1 MSVLLQMAMFPTDK
15 TGSKSEDVSQVI
27 KIIRDSGFSYKLTAM
42 STIIETE
49 KMSDALSIV
58 QKCYE
63 KLEELGCQRVYSTL
77 TFDIRKGYENR
88 LEGKVKSVEEK
99 IGAVSK

>member
-15 TGSKSEDVSQVI
+15 SGSKSEEVSQI
-27 KIIRDSGFSYKLTAM
+27 IDIIRQSGFPYKLTAM
-42 STIIETE
+42 ATVIETN
-49 KMSDALSIV
+49 KMSEALEIV

-63 KLEELGCQRVYSTL
+63 KLEDLGCQRVYSTL

-99 IGAVSK
+99 IGEVSK

>member
-15 TGSKSEDVSQVI
+15 SGSKSEQVSELI
-27 KIIRDSGFSYKLTAM
+27 KIIRESGYSYKLTAM
-42 STIIETE
+42 ATIIETKKISE
-49 KMSDALSIV
+49 ALSIV

-63 KLEELGCQRVYSTL
+63 RLEELGCERVYSTL

-99 IGAVSK
+99 IGEVSK

>member
-15 TGSKSEDVSQVI
+15 SGSKSPEVSQII
-27 KIIRDSGFSYKLTAM
+27 KIIRDSGFKYKLTAM
-42 STIIETE
+42 STILETN
-49 KMSDALSIV
+49 KMSEALNII

-63 KLEELGCQRVYSTL
+63 KLEELGCERVYSTL

-88 LEGKVKSVEEK
+88 LEGKVKSVEDK
-99 IGAVSK
+99 IGKVSK

>member
-1 MSVLLQMAMFPTDK
+1 MSVLVSMAMFPTDK
-15 TGSKSEDVSQVI
+15 SGSKSEEVSQI
-27 KIIRDSGFSYKLTAM
+27 IDIIRQSGFSYKLTAM
-42 STIIETE
+42 ATLIETNT
-49 KMSDALSIV
+49 MSEALSVV

-99 IGAVSK
+99 IGEVSK

>member
-15 TGSKSEDVSQVI
+15 SGSKSKEVSEII

-42 STIIETE
+42 STIIETQ
-49 KMSDALSIV
+49 KISDALSII

-63 KLEELGCQRVYSTL
+63 KLEELGCERVYSTL

-88 LEGKVKSVEEK
+88 LEGKVKSVEDK
-99 IGAVSK
+99 IGEVSK

>member
-15 TGSKSEDVSQVI
+15 SGSKSQEVSEII
-27 KIIRDSGFSYKLTAM
+27 KIIRDSGHPYKLTAM
-42 STIIETE
+42 ATVIETK
-49 KMSDALSIV
+49 KMSETLAIV

-88 LEGKVKSVEEK
+88 LEGKVNSVEEK
-99 IGAVSK
+99 IGEVSK

>member
-15 TGSKSEDVSQVI
+15 SESKSAQVAQVI
-27 KIIRDSGFSYKLTAM
+27 KVIRDSGFPYKLTPM

-49 KMSDALSIV
+49 KMSEALAIV

-63 KLEELGCQRVYSTL
+63 RLEELGCNRVYSTL
-77 TFDIRKGYENR
+77 TFDIRKGHENR
-88 LEGKVKSVEEK
+88 LEGKIKSVEDK
-99 IGAVSK
+99 IGEVAK

>member
-15 TGSKSEDVSQVI
+15 SESKSAQVSQVI
-27 KIIRDSGFSYKLTAM
+27 KVIKESGFNYKLTPM

-49 KMSDALSIV
+49 KMSEALAIV

-63 KLEELGCQRVYSTL
+63 KLEELGCNRVYSTL
-77 TFDIRKGYENR
+77 TFDIRNGYENR
-88 LEGKVKSVEEK
+88 MDSKVKSIEDK
-99 IGAVSK
+99 IGEVSK

>member
-15 TGSKSEDVSQVI
+15 SESKSKQVSEVI
-27 KIIRDSGFSYKLTAM
+27 KVIRESGYSYQLTPM

-49 KMSDALSIV
+49 KMSEALGLV

-63 KLEELGCQRVYSTL
+63 KLEELGCNRVYSTL
-77 TFDIRKGYENR
+77 TFDIRKGHSNR
-88 LEGKVKSVEEK
+88 LEGKVKSIEDK
-99 IGAVSK
+99 IGKVSK

>member
-15 TGSKSEDVSQVI
+15 SGSKSKEVSQVI
-27 KIIRDSGFSYKLTAM
+27 KIIRDSGFKYKLTAM
-42 STIIETE
+42 STIIETN
-49 KMSDALSIV
+49 KMSEALNII

-63 KLEELGCQRVYSTL
+63 KLEELGCERVYSTL

-88 LEGKVKSVEEK
+88 LEGKVKSVEDK
-99 IGAVSK
+99 IGEVSK